1 MQNPFYAPYGTDNNC
16 CGDAG
21 DTTGFNT
28 TGYTPGFQNWN
39 APTHAGWN
47 NPGFTGYTPNFNG
60 YTPGFQGWN
69 APTYAG
75 WNNPGFTG
83 YTPNFNGETTSGF
96 NFPGFNDFANVPGS
110 NPGTP
115 ATTSTTNT
123 GHPGMNWTGGSYT
136 NVA

>member
-1 MQNPFYAPYGTDNNC
+1 MQNPFYAPYGNDNNC

-28 TGYTPGFQNWN
+28 PGYTPGFNTSGYTPGFQNWN
-39 APTHAGWN
+39 APTHTGWT
-47 NPGFTGYTPNFNG
+47 NPGFTGYNPNFNV
-60 YTPGFQGWN
+60 
-69 APTYAG
+69 
-75 WNNPGFTG
+75 
-83 YTPNFNGETTSGF
+83 ETTSGFNANGF

-115 ATTSTTNT
+115 ATTPTTNT